1 MGRDH
6 AGVGVDRLFTP
17 LVGAV
22 VLVISVLVSDVIG
35 ALTVAYD
42 LLVGAIFV
50 PVVGALFWRRATGAG
65 ALASIVVGG
74 LTVVALMVRDG
85 LLANSPI
92 YGGLIASLAAFVVA
106 SVLTPRTPR
115 DTMSAWERRVTGTAQ
130 QS

>member
-1 MGRDH
+1 
-6 AGVGVDRLFTP
+6 
-17 LVGAV
+17 
-22 VLVISVLVSDVIG
+22 
-35 ALTVAYD
+35 
-42 LLVGAIFV
+42 
-50 PVVGALFWRRATGAG
+50 
-65 ALASIVVGG
+65 
-74 LTVVALMVRDG
+74 VVALMVRDG

>member
-1 MGRDH
+1 
-6 AGVGVDRLFTP
+6 
-17 LVGAV
+17 

-42 LLVGAIFV
+42 LLVGAICV